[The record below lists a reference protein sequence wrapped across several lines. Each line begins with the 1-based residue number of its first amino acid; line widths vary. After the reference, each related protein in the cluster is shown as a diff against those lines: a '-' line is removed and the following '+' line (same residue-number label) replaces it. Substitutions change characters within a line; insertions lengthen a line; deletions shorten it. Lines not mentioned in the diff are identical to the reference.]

1 MRMEENAGLHTIQ
14 SSIQALGRG
23 FDVNYDTRLLYCK
36 GITGSQLIE
45 VDAHAR
51 DLAVFDG
58 VVVPNVSRDVKC
70 SYDSG
75 GREGTGACSFYEVWY
90 NSY

>member
-1 MRMEENAGLHTIQ
+1 MRMEENAALHTIQ

-23 FDVNYDTRLLYCK
+23 FDVNHDTRLLYCK
-36 GITGSQLIE
+36 GIAGSRLIE
-45 VDAHAR
+45 VDAHSR

-90 NSY
+90 NCY